1 MTEPPAPSPS
11 PDHAPSLRITAS
23 DDDRRAIDALLAR
36 AAAERVPQRL
46 WDRDDTLWGPAGQ
59 AEVADRLAWLDAPAA
74 TRELA
79 SELDALTGAITAEG
93 YTDVLL
99 VGMGGSSLAPAVIG
113 SLDPRAPRRLR
124 MLDSTD
130 PDAIASV
137 DAATDPDRTLVLVST
152 KSGGTIE
159 TISLFRH
166 FWSRRPDGAG
176 FVAVTDPGS
185 GLEQLAEQ
193 HGFRAIF
200 RADPEIGGRYSA
212 LSPFGI
218 VPAALVGLDYGG
230 LLDGGQAGLDA
241 ARADLPDNAAVRLGV
256 AIAALT
262 AAGRDKLVVRV
273 QDPLLG
279 HFSLWLEQLV
289 AESTGKHG
297 VGVLPVI
304 DDPGAEIAVRDLTG
318 PDRQLLVVR
327 GSEDDPSLDAEIASA
342 VEAGVPVLELML
354 DHDPERE
361 SSLAQLGWAFATT
374 EVAVAVAGWGLAIN
388 PFDQP
393 DVQAAKD
400 ATQAVL
406 AELAAGG
413 TLSPSAD
420 ATADAIAE
428 FAAGLGAPGYLALLA
443 YVPPSPTGAA
453 AIERLR
459 AALVGRTDAAVTAG
473 FGPRYLHSTGQ
484 LHKGGPPGGRFLILE
499 HEPRATR
506 AIPGGSDSHPPQP
519 HPTDSFAALIRAQ
532 AEGDEHTLAAHDR
545 AVLRLNL
552 GTDWLE
558 RLDAIVSDLEGR
570 SL

>member
-1 MTEPPAPSPS
+1 MTDPPSFSPS
-11 PDHAPSLRITAS
+11 HPPSLRITAS
-23 DDDRRAIDALLAR
+23 ADDGRAIEALIAR

-79 SELDALTGAITAEG
+79 TELDALTGAITAEG
-93 YTDVLL
+93 CTDVLL

-113 SLDPRAPRRLR
+113 SLDPQPPRRLR

-166 FWSRRPDGAG
+166 FWSRRPDGAA

-185 GLEQLAEQ
+185 GLETLAKE
-193 HGFRAIF
+193 HGFRSIF

-212 LSPFGI
+212 LSPFGV
-218 VPAALVGLDYGG
+218 VPAALIGLDYRG

-241 ARADLPDNAAVRLGV
+241 ARADVPDNAAVRLGA
-256 AIAALT
+256 AIAALA

-297 VGVLPVI
+297 LGVLPVI
-304 DDPGAEIAVRDLTG
+304 DDPGAEIAVRTLAG
-318 PDRQLLVVR
+318 PDRQVLVVR
-327 GSEDDPSLDAEIASA
+327 GSEDDPELDDELAGA
-342 VEAGVPVLELML
+342 VEAGVPVLELVL

-400 ATQAVL
+400 ATQVVL
-406 AELAAGG
+406 ADLDDNG
-413 TLSPSAD
+413 TLTDAAD

-428 FAAGLGAPGYLALLA
+428 FASGLHAPGYLALLA

-459 AALVGRTDAAVTAG
+459 AVLVKRTDAAITAG

-484 LHKGGPPGGRFLILE
+484 LHKGGPAGGRFLILE

-506 AIPGGSDSHPPQP
+506 LIPTDDEPR
-519 HPTDSFAALIRAQ
+519 PTDSFAALIRAQ
-532 AEGDEHTLAAHDR
+532 AQGDEHTLAAHDR

-570 SL
+570 ST

>member
-1 MTEPPAPSPS
+1 MTEPTDPPSS
-11 PDHAPSLRITAS
+11 PEHSPSLRITAS
-23 DDDRRAIDALLAR
+23 ADDGRAIDALVAR
-36 AAAERVPQRL
+36 AVDERVPQRL
-46 WDRDDTLWGPAGQ
+46 WERDDTLWGPAGQ

-74 TRELA
+74 TLELA

-113 SLDPRAPRRLR
+113 SLDPHAPRRLR

-185 GLEQLAEQ
+185 GLEALAEQ

-200 RADPEIGGRYSA
+200 RGDPEIGGRYSA

-218 VPAALVGLDYGG
+218 VPAALIGLDYRG

-241 ARADLPDNAAVRLGV
+241 ARAAVPDNAAVRLGA
-256 AIAALT
+256 AIAALA

-318 PDRQLLVVR
+318 ADRQLLVVR
-327 GSEDDPSLDAEIASA
+327 GSEHDPSLDAEIASA
-342 VEAGVPVLELML
+342 VEAGVPVLELVL

-400 ATQAVL
+400 ATQSVL
-406 AELAAGG
+406 ADLADGG
-413 TLSPSAD
+413 TLTPAAD

-428 FAAGLGAPGYLALLA
+428 FVTELGAPGYLALLA

-459 AALVGRTDAAVTAG
+459 AVLVGRTDAAVTAG

-484 LHKGGPPGGRFLILE
+484 LHKGGPRGGRFLILE

-506 AIPGGSDSHPPQP
+506 AIPRDADTQP
-519 HPTDSFAALIRAQ
+519 HLADSFAALIQAQ
-532 AEGDEHTLAAHDR
+532 AVGDEQTLAAHDR